1 VPDTRRGIRQ
11 GLLDRLAL
19 AITYFEEAQVVLHE
33 FIGGILALS
42 RDQRR
47 VRALVVTTQ
56 HIREALVVE
65 NLDRRPDDTDRLTVG
80 TVRQIKPAQ
89 PIVRGCQA
97 DPSVGI
103 ACLRLC

>member
-1 VPDTRRGIRQ
+1 
-11 GLLDRLAL
+11 
-19 AITYFEEAQVVLHE
+19 
-33 FIGGILALS
+33 
-42 RDQRR
+42 

-65 NLDRRPDDTDRLTVG
+65 YLDRRPDDTDRLTVG

-97 DPSVGI
+97 DPSLGI

>member
-1 VPDTRRGIRQ
+1 MPDTRRGIRQ

-65 NLDRRPDDTDRLTVG
+65 NLDRRPDNTDRPTVG

-97 DPSVGI
+97 DPSLGI